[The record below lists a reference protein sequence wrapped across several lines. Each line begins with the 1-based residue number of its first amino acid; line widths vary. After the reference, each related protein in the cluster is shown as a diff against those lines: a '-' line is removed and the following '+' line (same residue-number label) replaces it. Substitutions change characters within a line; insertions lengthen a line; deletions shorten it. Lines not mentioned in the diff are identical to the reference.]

1 MTQLLTFTF
10 LSIPLIG
17 AYTMFAIG
25 IVVIYRS
32 SRVLNLAHG
41 AMAMTPAYAY
51 YSLTEWGVPML
62 PALVL
67 GVVFGA
73 LLGIGV
79 EALFVRRLRPQGPT
93 AQTVGTVAVTGLLI
107 ALVGKVYGTSALQ
120 VPSVF
125 PEGEVTLGGTVRYAD
140 LGILVVGMVMAAAT
154 LAFFKFTQFGLA
166 LRGAAQNRTAATLV
180 GVNPQ
185 LAASAAWGLGGGL
198 AALAGILLAAATNL
212 NPYTLSLEVL
222 PAFVAALLGGLES
235 LGGAMLGAVIAGL
248 IFGLVPLMSTWPI
261 VGPFF
266 SLPGAPQLVLTI
278 LTLVLLA
285 VRGNRISGADRDE
298 AGLAVEKAPGRQG
311 YKRNRLRPSAV
322 AVFAGLLIF
331 PFVVDYSVLGTSL
344 IALEYAVIAF
354 SLVILTGWVG
364 QISLAQATF
373 VGIGSLL
380 TAMIAREWGIGS
392 PFDMMVGALVAGLV
406 AVLLGAVALRVRGL
420 YLAVATLI
428 FAWMGDAFLFTS
440 PYLGMSGGS
449 STKPNQIIGR
459 EGAIPSFDMTS
470 RRVLF
475 VFFLLVVVTC
485 YVCLSNLRDARTGRA
500 FAAIRGSEAAAASLG
515 IDVVRYKLVAF
526 AASGVLAGLGGGLL
540 MAEQRSVGADQ
551 FFYTVSLQFLA
562 IAVVGG
568 LSSLSGA
575 VAAGLLFASLRQLFF
590 EVSWLEGW
598 LPIVSALLLAGV
610 LLLYPTGLAGLL
622 DKMNAFFA
630 KVADRADDLLDP
642 VKVRVVGAY
651 GGARRAVTAKVETVR
666 APKPTPG
673 SEDWMSARD
682 VPEVPDTPAALIE
695 AAIADAPVEDEVA
708 APPSPAKP
716 VRTYR
721 RERDLDAPIRL
732 EARDVTVRFGGL
744 TAVNSASLEVREA
757 EVVGLIGPNGAGK
770 TTLFNAILGLN
781 DPQTGSV
788 LLYGKDATKAKAH
801 VRAQMGVARTFQ
813 VLQLFKGLTVFDNL
827 LVATHQHNES
837 TPVGNLVASAATVRD
852 EQACR
857 DRVRE
862 VLRLLELED
871 VADRPVSGL
880 PFGILRMVELG
891 RALVTGANLLLLDE
905 AASGLND
912 HETDRL
918 IDVIGL
924 VRGLGVSVLLIEH
937 DIRMVNAA
945 CDYVYVLDRGTMIAE
960 GPPEVVSNDPGV
972 LAAYLGTT
980 TPESGAAEDELV
992 EA

>member
-1 MTQLLTFTF
+1 VGTLLKYTF

-17 AYTMFAIG
+17 AYTMFALG

-41 AMAMTPAYAY
+41 AMAMFPAYVY
-51 YSLTEWGVPML
+51 YSLTKAGL
-62 PALVL
+62 PGLLALLLAVAAGAGL
-67 GVVFGA
+67 GV
-73 LLGIGV
+73 LV
-79 EALFVRRLRPQGPT
+79 EFVFVRRLRPQGAT

-107 ALVGKVYGTSALQ
+107 ALVGKLYGTAAIQPPAIFPKGALK
-120 VPSVF
+120 
-125 PEGEVTLGGTVRYAD
+125 LGSSFVRYAD
-140 LGILVVGMVMAAAT
+140 LGILAVGLGVAALT

-166 LRGAAQNRTAATLV
+166 LRGAAQNRTAATIV
-180 GVNPQ
+180 GINPQ
-185 LAASAAWGLGGGL
+185 VAASSAWGLGGGL
-198 AALAGILLAAATNL
+198 AALAGVLLATATNL

-235 LGGAMLGAVIAGL
+235 LAGAIIGAAIAGL
-248 IFGLVPLMSTWPI
+248 AFGLVPLMASWPVI
-261 VGPFF
+261 GPVLRL
-266 SLPGAPQLVLTI
+266 SGSSQLVLTV
-278 LTLVLLA
+278 LTLAVLA
-285 VRGNRISGADRDE
+285 FRGNRIAGADRDDGGLTATAATGS
-298 AGLAVEKAPGRQG
+298 AGYR
-311 YKRNRLRPSAV
+311 RRRIRPSAV
-322 AVFAGLLIF
+322 LVFALLAVW
-331 PFVVDYSVLGTSL
+331 PFVAPFSALGSSL
-344 IALEYAVIAF
+344 LALEYAVIAF

-373 VGIGSLL
+373 VGVGSLV
-380 TAMIAREWGIGS
+380 TAMIARSTGLGF
-392 PFDMMVGALVAGLV
+392 PFDIIVGALVAGIAAV
-406 AVLLGAVALRVRGL
+406 ALGAVALRVRGL

-440 PYLGMSGGS
+440 PYLGLGEGS
-449 STKPNQIIGR
+449 STIPNQRIGR
-459 EGAIPSFDMTS
+459 PGSYVSFDLTD

-475 VFFLLVVVTC
+475 VVFLVIVMTTA
-485 YVCLSNLRDARTGRA
+485 VCLSNLRDARTGRA
-500 FAAIRGSEAAAASLG
+500 LSAIRGSEVAAASLG

-526 AASGVLAGLGGGLL
+526 AASGVLAGLGGGML
-540 MAEQRSVGADQ
+540 MVEQRTVVPSQ

-568 LSSLSGA
+568 LASLGGA
-575 VAAGLLFASLRQLFF
+575 VAAGVLFAGLTELFF
-590 EVSWLEGW
+590 RVDALSGW
-598 LPIVSALLLAGV
+598 LDVVSALLLACV

-622 DKMNAFFA
+622 AR
-630 KVADRADDLLDP
+630 VGRWLEVLGRGTDRLLKP
-642 VKVRVVGAY
+642 VSEALAERRDALR
-651 GGARRAVTAKVETVR
+651 ARRALPAAEHVPAGG
-666 APKPTPG
+666 P
-673 SEDWMSARD
+673 EDWMAARRSSG
-682 VPEVPDTPAALIE
+682 V
-695 AAIADAPVEDEVA
+695 APVEAADDGADDGAEVA
-708 APPSPAKP
+708 AAVAGEPAAKAKP
-716 VRTYR
+716 VQTYR
-721 RERDLDAPIRL
+721 RERDLFAPIRL

-744 TAVNSASLEVREA
+744 TAVNGASLEVREA

-770 TTLFNAILGLN
+770 TTLFNAVLGLN
-781 DPQTGSV
+781 DPQEGRV
-788 LLYGKDATKAKAH
+788 LLYGNDATTAKAH

-813 VLQLFKGLTVFDNL
+813 VLQLFRGLTVFDNL

-852 EQACR
+852 EAACR

-862 VLRLLELED
+862 VLRLLELEEF
-871 VADRPVSGL
+871 ADRQVSGL

-924 VRGLGVSVLLIEH
+924 VRELGVSVLLIEH

-945 CDYVYVLDRGTMIAE
+945 CDYVYVLDRGEMISEGTPAE
-960 GPPEVVSNDPGV
+960 ISADPAV

-980 TPESGAAEDELV
+980 TEEPAPDTELV
-992 EA
+992 GT

>member
-1 MTQLLTFTF
+1 MSRFLLFTF

-17 AYTMFAIG
+17 AYIMFALG

-51 YSLTEWGVPML
+51 YTFTQIGIPALL
-62 PALVL
+62 ALVL
-67 GVVFGA
+67 AVVFGA
-73 LLGIGV
+73 LLGVGV
-79 EALFVRRLRPQGPT
+79 EAAFVRRLRPQGST

-107 ALVGKVYGTSALQ
+107 ALISKVYGTSALQ
-120 VPSVF
+120 VPAIF
-125 PEGEVTLGGTVRYAD
+125 PEGQVRLVSANVRYAD
-140 LGILVVGMVMAAAT
+140 LGILAVGLLVAAGT

-185 LAASAAWGLGGGL
+185 LAASSAWALGGGL
-198 AALAGILLAAATNL
+198 AGLAGVLLAAATNL

-235 LGGAMLGAVIAGL
+235 LVGAIIGAVIAGL
-248 IFGLVPLMSTWPI
+248 VFGLVPLMSNWP
-261 VGPFF
+261 VVHRVLG
-266 SLPGAPQLVLTI
+266 LPGAAQLVLTVMTLGI
-278 LTLVLLA
+278 LA
-285 VRGNRISGADRDE
+285 FRGSRIAGAERDE
-298 AGLAVEKAPGRQG
+298 AGLSVEKAPSRAG
-311 YKRNRLRPSAV
+311 YKRNRLRPSALV
-322 AVFAGLLIF
+322 VFAVLLLW
-331 PFVVDYSVLGTSL
+331 PFIVPYSVLGSSL
-344 IALEYAVIAF
+344 VALEYAVIAF

-373 VGIGSLL
+373 VGIGALV
-380 TAMIAREWGIGS
+380 TAMVARSTGLGFPIDIA
-392 PFDMMVGALVAGLV
+392 VGALAAGLA

-428 FAWMGDAFLFTS
+428 FAWMGDAFLFKS

-449 STKPNQIIGR
+449 STKPNQHIGR
-459 EGAIPSFDMTS
+459 EGAFPAFDMTD
-470 RRVLF
+470 RRVLYI
-475 VFFLLVVVTC
+475 VFLVVVVTC
-485 YVCLSNLRDARTGRA
+485 AVCLSNLRDARTGRA
-500 FAAIRGSEAAAASLG
+500 LAAIRGSEAAAASLG

-540 MAEQRSVGADQ
+540 MAEQRTVVPDQ

-568 LSSLSGA
+568 LASLGGA
-575 VAAGLLFASLRQLFF
+575 VAAGVLFAALREIFF
-590 EVSWLEGW
+590 QVSFLDGW
-598 LPIVSALLLAGV
+598 LQVVSALLLAGV
-610 LLLYPTGLAGLL
+610 LLLYPSGLSGLL
-622 DKMNAFFA
+622 ARGAVVFERVSGVVDERLA
-630 KVADRADDLLDP
+630 P
-642 VKVRVVGAY
+642 VKTRLRERYDTLRATIDE
-651 GGARRAVTAKVETVR
+651 RRGRIRETA
-666 APKPTPG
+666 AA
-673 SEDWMSARD
+673 EDWMAST
-682 VPEVPDTPAALIE
+682 PTTEVPDTPAELIE
-695 AAIADAPVEDEVA
+695 AAIADAPVEAEVVA
-708 APPSPAKP
+708 EAPKA

-721 RERDLDAPIRL
+721 RERDPDAAIRL

-744 TAVNSASLEVREA
+744 TAVDSASLEVREA

-781 DPQTGSV
+781 DPQQGSV

-813 VLQLFKGLTVFDNL
+813 VLQLFRGLTVFDNL

-837 TPVGNLVASAATVRD
+837 TPLGNLVASASTVRD

-862 VLRLLELED
+862 VLRLLDLED
-871 VADRPVSGL
+871 VADRSVSGL

-960 GPPEVVSNDPGV
+960 GPPEVVSNDPQV

-980 TPESGAAEDELV
+980 TPEADGSSDDELV
-992 EA
+992 GA

>member
-1 MTQLLTFTF
+1 MDKLLVYSF

-17 AYTMFAIG
+17 AYMMFAIG
-25 IVVIYRS
+25 VVVIYRS

-41 AMAMTPAYAY
+41 AMAMVPGYVY
-51 YSLTEWGVPML
+51 YSLTQHHVPAVI
-62 PALVL
+62 ALLV
-67 GVVFGA
+67 GTVFGA
-73 LLGIGV
+73 LLGMAV
-79 EALFVRRLRPQGPT
+79 EFVFVRRLRAQGAT

-107 ALVGKVYGTSALQ
+107 AFIGKVYGTSAL
-120 VPSVF
+120 VPKGVF
-125 PEGEVTLGGTVRYAD
+125 PEGSVKVASARVDYAD
-140 LGILVVGMVMAAAT
+140 LGILVVGLAVAGAT

-166 LRGAAQNRTAATLV
+166 MRGSAQNRTAATLV
-180 GVNPQ
+180 GINPQ
-185 LAASAAWGLGGGL
+185 LAASSAWALGGGL
-198 AALAGILLAAATNL
+198 AGLAGILLAASTNL
-212 NPYTLSLEVL
+212 NPYTLSLQVL

-235 LGGAMLGAVIAGL
+235 LAGALVGSLIVGL
-248 IFGLVPLMSTWPI
+248 VFGLVPLMATWKL
-261 VGPFF
+261 VGPV
-266 SLPGAPQLVLTI
+266 LRLQGAAQLVLTI

-285 VRGNRISGADRDE
+285 LRGSRISSADRDE
-298 AGLAVEKAPGRQG
+298 AGLAVEAPVRG
-311 YKRNRLRPSAV
+311 YRRSALRPSAV
-322 AVFAGLLIF
+322 VVFALLLIW
-331 PFVVDYSVLGTSL
+331 PFVAPFSALGSSL

-373 VGIGSLL
+373 VGIGALSS
-380 TAMIAREWGIGS
+380 AMVARQWMGF
-392 PFDMMVGALVAGLV
+392 PFDIIIGAVVAGLSAV
-406 AVLLGAVALRVRGL
+406 ALGAVALRVRGL

-440 PYLGMSGGS
+440 PYLGLGEGS
-449 STKPNQIIGR
+449 STIPNQRIGH
-459 EGAIPSFDMTS
+459 EGGWPSFDLTS

-475 VFFLLVVVTC
+475 IVFLVIVMTC
-485 YVCLSNLRDARTGRA
+485 AVCLSNLRDARTGRA
-500 FAAIRGSEAAAASLG
+500 LSAIRGSEAAAASLG

-526 AASGVLAGLGGGLL
+526 AVSGVLAGLGGGLL
-540 MAEQRSVGADQ
+540 MVEQRTVVPSQ
-551 FFYTVSLQFLA
+551 FFYTVSLQYLA

-568 LSSLSGA
+568 LASLSGA
-575 VAAGLLFASLRQLFF
+575 VAAGLLFAALSELFF
-590 EVSWLEGW
+590 RVGALTGW
-598 LPIVSALLLAGV
+598 LDVVSALLLGGV

-622 DKMNAFFA
+622 AKMSHLLEIVTRDVDKRLAPVMERARAQRETLLA
-630 KVADRADDLLDP
+630 KLPRKRAAVADPD
-642 VKVRVVGAY
+642 
-651 GGARRAVTAKVETVR
+651 
-666 APKPTPG
+666 AP
-673 SEDWMSARD
+673 EDWMAARA
-682 VPEVPDTPAALIE
+682 VVPDTPAEVVEAVDADVPAVVEE
-695 AAIADAPVEDEVA
+695 AAPA
-708 APPSPAKP
+708 AAAP

-721 RERDLDAPIRL
+721 RERDLNAAIRL

-781 DPQTGSV
+781 EPQQGSV
-788 LLYGKDATKAKAH
+788 MLYGKDATKAKAH
-801 VRAQMGVARTFQ
+801 ERAQLGVARTFQ
-813 VLQLFKGLTVFDNL
+813 VLQLFRGLTVFDNL
-827 LVATHQHNES
+827 LVATHQHNAS
-837 TPVGNLVASAATVRD
+837 TPVGNLLASASTVRD
-852 EQACR
+852 EKACR

-871 VADRPVSGL
+871 VADRSVNGL
-880 PFGILRMVELG
+880 PFGVLRMVELG

-918 IDVIGL
+918 IDVVGL

-960 GPPEVVSNDPGV
+960 GTPAVVSNDPGV

-980 TPESGAAEDELV
+980 TPDGADSDSELV
-992 EA
+992 GT